1 MGKIVR
7 YITTDGSA
15 FVVACDSTD
24 MIAEAERIHKPSAPV
39 TAGIGRLLT
48 AASMMG
54 VMLKGKDDVVIAKD
68 LGIAHATVQGHI
80 RQIYRKSDAQSFR
93 ELMTICRMCIKN

>member
-39 TAGIGRLLT
+39 TAGVGRLLY
-48 AASMMG
+48 
-54 VMLKGKDDVVIAKD
+54 L
-68 LGIAHATVQGHI
+68 
-80 RQIYRKSDAQSFR
+80 
-93 ELMTICRMCIKN
+93 